1 LADPFDWIV
10 QHRETLTWLGGGVAT
25 AAGGVWV
32 AMRYLLDRK
41 YDKSASDKRFDSQK
55 PTAGPT
61 VSTGTGFST
70 AGNMQVGG
78 NVSIQHNR
86 IPKAAIALAALGLL
100 LLGYALF
107 NSGSH
112 IDVRNGSYIGRDVSN
127 SRIDVGPS
135 KP

>member
-1 LADPFDWIV
+1 MADPFDWIV

-25 AAGGVWV
+25 AAGGAWV
-32 AMRYLLDRK
+32 AVRYLLDRRH
-41 YDKSASDKRFDSQK
+41 DKPASDKRSDPQK

-70 AGNMQVGG
+70 AGNIQVGG

-86 IPKAAIALAALGLL
+86 IPRAAIALAALGLL
-100 LLGYALF
+100 LLGYAAF

-112 IDVRNGSYIGRDVSN
+112 IDVRNGSYVGRDVSN
-127 SRIDVGPS
+127 SQISVTPS
-135 KP
+135 RP